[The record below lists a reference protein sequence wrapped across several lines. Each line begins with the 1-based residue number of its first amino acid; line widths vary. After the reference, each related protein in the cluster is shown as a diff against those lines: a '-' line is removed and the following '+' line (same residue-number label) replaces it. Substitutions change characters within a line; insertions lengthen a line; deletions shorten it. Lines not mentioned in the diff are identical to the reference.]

1 MIISKSNQ
9 RIKSNFNFRKLLT
22 CSVSYGYFHT
32 VMRLWG
38 YTVLRLYG
46 YEVLRLCGIYRNLRK
61 SEATVQP
68 YNPKTEEV
76 ETCET
81 SRCRWSWRESNP
93 RPNREIICFLHAYSR
108 LWFSCNSKTWTTN

>member
-76 ETCET
+76 EACET
-81 SRCRWSWRESNP
+81 SFKVIRLCGSHNQP
-93 RPNREIICFLHAYSR
+93 LHIISHLYHQIKKSYYICKRKR
-108 LWFSCNSKTWTTN
+108 L